1 MKRELPRPSPEEC
14 LAPQTDDLIAEVAKL
29 RLRLERERDARL
41 QAEAIAERGLRQLYD
56 KQQQLQLQEA
66 IAVSANQAESIQQAL
81 HFAVQQVCRYIS
93 WPLGHCYLTQQ
104 CDGQQRLVSANIWYG
119 DDDLSLRT
127 FCAVTT
133 QMTFATGQGLPGRVL
148 ASGTPVWIADVSK
161 DNGFWRLDAARVC
174 GLKTAF
180 AFPVFSGGEV
190 VGVLEF
196 FASRRQ
202 EPDMLLLRQMAQI
215 GRQLGRVVERKQAQ
229 QRLIHDA
236 AHDALTG
243 LPNRKQFLH
252 RLDQA
257 LLRQWHDAHDGFAVL
272 FIDLDRF
279 KIINDSLGHLA
290 GDTMIIQVASRLQQA
305 LQPLP
310 DSCALARMG
319 GDEFSVLLD
328 HITCIGDAV
337 AVAERIQTALSL
349 PFLIRDQEIYA
360 SVSIGIVSS
369 ETGYTRA
376 DQVLRDADLAMYRA
390 KALGKN
396 RYEIFNPG
404 MHSGKVSRLTM
415 ETNLRRAL
423 KNDEFELHYQPI
435 IELQAGAIIGVEAL
449 IRWRR
454 SPQQLVYPGEF
465 IDVAEDTGLILSIG
479 MWVLREACRQ
489 MHQWHQKFPYNKP
502 LTISVNISPRQF
514 AQPNLVEQ
522 VHEII
527 VETGIDP
534 ATLRL
539 EITENVAMDNV
550 ERSIKI
556 LSQLRSL
563 GIRFSIDDF
572 GTGYSSLSYLH
583 RFPLDVLKI
592 DRSFVAHMND
602 DHERL
607 QIVQTIMTLAR
618 NLGIE
623 VVAEGTETE
632 QQVERLRAMG
642 CNFVQGFFFSHA
654 LTAEAFGNLLRV
666 PHRVLNAAYG
676 NRLQVQV

>member
-1 MKRELPRPSPEEC
+1 MKRELPRPASDDGLPSQISD
-14 LAPQTDDLIAEVAKL
+14 LAAQVEKL
-29 RLRLERERDARL
+29 TLRLERERDARL
-41 QAEAIAERGLRQLYD
+41 QAEAIAERGLRQLYE

-66 IAVSANQAESIQQAL
+66 IAAAANQAESIEQAL
-81 HFAVQQVCRYIS
+81 QFALQQICRYTS
-93 WPLGHCYLTQQ
+93 WPLGHCYLTQP
-104 CDGQQRLVSANIWYG
+104 CDGQQRLVSTDIWYG
-119 DDDLSLRT
+119 DDDESLRT
-127 FCAVTT
+127 FCQVSV
-133 QMTFATGQGLPGRVL
+133 QMTFAAGQGLPGRVL
-148 ASGTPVWIADVSK
+148 ASGAPTWIADVNDDKS
-161 DNGFWRLDAARVC
+161 FWRVDAARVC
-174 GLKTAF
+174 GLRAAF
-180 AFPVFSGGEV
+180 AFPVVSGGDV

-196 FASRRQ
+196 FSSRRH
-202 EPDMLLLRQMAQI
+202 EPDMVLLRQMSQI
-215 GRQLGRVVERKQAQ
+215 GRQLGRVVERKQAR

-243 LPNRKQFLH
+243 LPNRKQFLCQ
-252 RLDQA
+252 LDQA

-290 GDTMIIQVASRLQQA
+290 GDTMIIEVASRLTQA
-305 LQPLP
+305 LQLSP

-328 HITCIGDAV
+328 GIDGICDAV
-337 AVAERIQTALSL
+337 AAAERVQAALSL
-349 PFLIRDQEIYA
+349 PFLVRDQEIYV

-376 DQVLRDADLAMYRA
+376 DQVLRAADLAMYRA

-396 RYEIFNPG
+396 RYEIYIPG

-423 KNDEFELHYQPI
+423 KNEEFVLHYQPI
-435 IELQAGAIIGVEAL
+435 IELLAGEIIGVEAL

-489 MHQWHQKFPYNKP
+489 MHQWHQQFPRSKP

-527 VETGIDP
+527 IGTGIDP

-539 EITENVAMDNV
+539 EVTENVAMGDV

-623 VVAEGTETE
+623 VVAEGTENE
-632 QQVERLRAMG
+632 EQVERLRAMG

-654 LTAEAFGNLLRV
+654 LTAEDVGNLLRV
-666 PHRVLNAAYG
+666 PYRVLNAAYG
-676 NRLQVQV
+676 NALRAPR